1 MRRPHV
7 KVTRKA
13 VMVDPY
19 RGRSAKVS
27 HTIERSGYARGGPVG
42 DVKDSYLT
50 GKGSPWS
57 QAHKPKK

>member
-1 MRRPHV
+1 
-7 KVTRKA
+7 
-13 VMVDPY
+13 MVDPY